1 MEDRGGGREVVDD
14 SSTGTRAW
22 SSRERISSG
31 RIRSNRG
38 VYRVGTVRGSKC
50 KRG

>member
-31 RIRSNRG
+31 RIQPRG
-38 VYRVGTVRGSKC
+38 VSCGDSARIEV
-50 KRG
+50 